1 MSTRTVAFHYYN
13 IYLNNKHYTIHR
25 GLKKLDFL
33 KSGQIS
39 IGDTV
44 AYIKTKYRTLAL
56 TTTTNTFTMKE
67 LTSST
72 GGVDQ
77 LNWHTS
83 GRKYPGTYYHN
94 FLPDIMEHPEYSW
107 FLYKVTLDTTG
118 VWGNY
123 SKAVTVTPNNEDLD
137 SSNTNRILWRRFQPT
152 EKVSFTV
159 LLHGGYDFNS
169 VYTQDYGATDIYTAT
184 FITNS
189 LFEIFAA
196 GYNSMRGYQ
205 LASVIDSS
213 VPLSIST
220 NTGLKYVFN
229 FDSTVNYKQAYET
242 SYQLYGIM

>member
-1 MSTRTVAFHYYN
+1 MRGWGLSFYKHRT
-13 IYLNNKHYTIHR
+13 LHR
-25 GLKKLDFL
+25 RDEKLDFL

-39 IGDTV
+39 IGDTI

-77 LNWHTS
+77 LNWYAS
-83 GRKYPGTYYHN
+83 GKKYSGTYYHN
-94 FLPDIMEHPEYSW
+94 FLPDIMKHSDYSW

-137 SSNTNRILWRRFQPT
+137 SSNASVILWRRFQPT
-152 EKVSFTV
+152 EKVSFSV
-159 LLHGGYDFNS
+159 LLHGEYDINS
-169 VYTQDYGATDIYTAT
+169 VYTQDYGATDIYAAT

-189 LFEIFAA
+189 LFEVSIT
-196 GYNSMRGYQ
+196 GYNSMIGFQ

-213 VPLSIST
+213 VPLSRST
-220 NTGLKYVFN
+220 NTGLSYTFN
-229 FDSTVNYKQAYET
+229 FDSTVNYDQKYHVA
-242 SYQLYGIM
+242 YQLYGIM